1 MSKLPMD
8 EPLGLAVHSMPN
20 PHDAMDERLTV
31 RGRGKLLA
39 IMLLCSLPVIMSYV
53 AYLVARPQGHAGYGE
68 LIQPV
73 MPVPVQAQARELG
86 GAIKPLTALKGKW
99 LLVSVGDSAC
109 DKTCQDR
116 LFRQRQL
123 RETQGKDKERLDWVW
138 LVRDEGPVAEF
149 MFKPLTGAVVLRV
162 DPSVEQQWFKVEPG
176 KSASD
181 YLYVVD
187 PYGNAMMRFPAVFDL
202 AGAARARRDLERLLK
217 ASVAWDVT
225 GR

>member
-1 MSKLPMD
+1 MSKLPLD
-8 EPLGLAVHSMPN
+8 EPLGLAVHSLPN
-20 PHDAMDERLTV
+20 PQDAMDERLTV

-39 IMLLCSLPVIMSYV
+39 IMVLCSLPVLMSYV
-53 AYLVARPQGHAGYGE
+53 AYLFAKPQGHAGFGE
-68 LIQPV
+68 LLQPV
-73 MPVPVQAQARELG
+73 LPVPAQAMGTMLEG
-86 GAIKPLTALKGKW
+86 GAKPLNALKGRW

-109 DKTCQDR
+109 NTVCQDR

-138 LVRDEGPVAEF
+138 LIQDQGPVADF
-149 MFKPLTGAVVLRV
+149 MLKPLSGAVVLRV
-162 DPSVEQQWFKVEPG
+162 DPSLVAQWFKVEPG
-176 KSASD
+176 KTPAD

-202 AGAARARRDLERLLK
+202 AGAAKARRDLERLLK